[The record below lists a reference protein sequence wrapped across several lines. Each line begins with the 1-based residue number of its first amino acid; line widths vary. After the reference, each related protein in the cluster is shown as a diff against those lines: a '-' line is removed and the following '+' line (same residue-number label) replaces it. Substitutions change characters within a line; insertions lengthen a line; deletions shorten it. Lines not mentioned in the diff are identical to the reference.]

1 MSLIVLKSCMI
12 EWGFNSV
19 WTIWKETN
27 NLLYGGKKKHNRLN
41 SIDLLGDL
49 IQVTKH
55 AWKYQSGFSKAPR
68 YCHITLAGF
77 QSDRGLNLWSY
88 STA

>member
-1 MSLIVLKSCMI
+1 MM

-27 NLLYGGKKKHNRLN
+27 NLVYGEKKKNRLN
-41 SIDLLGDL
+41 SIDLPGDL
-49 IQVTKH
+49 FHEVIQVTKH
-55 AWKYQSGFSKAPR
+55 AWKYHSGFSKAPR